1 MDICWI
7 RWFGC
12 EVFRNKPDKVR
23 RVRIMPVRSALTKST
38 SLVFS
43 ALCLIWGSSWLAI
56 KVGLN
61 ILPPFSFAGMR
72 FAVASLFLLFSLP
85 LFHVKFPRD
94 SFSWGIMILL
104 GVLQV
109 ALAYGLLFWGEQYTS
124 SGLAA
129 VLSATFPFFVILG
142 TGLIKTE
149 RATRRNVGG
158 TLVAFLGVGLMF
170 WRSLLPGQGS
180 AEPSLLGTIAIVGS
194 AASTGIGTVI
204 VKKYASRIHPAM
216 NTLVQSAVGSI
227 ALAFVGLATEKDSGL
242 AFAPIAVV
250 AVLYL
255 GVIGTALAFVGWYWL
270 INETTAIN
278 SSLILLITPV
288 IAVLLGCLI
297 LQEQLDSPALLGTI
311 LILSGVYLT
320 LQRNGRILP

>member
-1 MDICWI
+1 
-7 RWFGC
+7 
-12 EVFRNKPDKVR
+12 VFV
-23 RVRIMPVRSALTKST
+23 
-38 SLVFS
+38 

-61 ILPPFSFAGMR
+61 SLPPFLFAGMR
-72 FAVASLFLLFSLP
+72 FAVAFLFLLFLLP
-85 LFHVKFPRD
+85 FLHARFPRD
-94 SFSWGIMILL
+94 SFSWGVMILL
-104 GVLQV
+104 GILQI

-142 TGLIKTE
+142 SGLTKAE
-149 RATRRNVGG
+149 SVTRRNVWG

-180 AEPSLLGTIAIVGS
+180 AEPSLLGAIAIVGS

-204 VKKYASRIHPAM
+204 VKKYSRRIHPAT
-216 NTLVQSAVGSI
+216 NTLVQSAAGAV
-227 ALAFVGLATEKDSGL
+227 ALVFVGIASERRIGL
-242 AFAPIAVV
+242 AFDPIAIA

-270 INETTAIN
+270 INETTATN

-288 IAVLLGCLI
+288 IAVLLGWLRAAGLARPARYNSNSLWRLSNLAAGWENATVTTIACHRGCFSVAPYSGGLY
-297 LQEQLDSPALLGTI
+297 LQ
-311 LILSGVYLT
+311 
-320 LQRNGRILP
+320 